1 MTNIKMRVDTS
12 APVLL
17 KFHSA
22 INMNVKDNMKDK
34 LTSHIHI
41 TLRMYNESGILNDGD
56 KNKFP
61 VLYKNIFFIEF
72 YIECNHIF
80 IRKKKRNK
88 RLINYL
94 LNASR

>member
-1 MTNIKMRVDTS
+1 MRADTS

-22 INMNVKDNMKDK
+22 INMSAKVNMRDK

-56 KNKFP
+56 INEFP
-61 VLYKNIFFIEF
+61 VLYIEIHIFFIES
-72 YIECNHIF
+72 NHIF
-80 IRKKKRNK
+80 IRERKKNG
-88 RLINYL
+88 RLNSYL
-94 LNASR
+94 LNASGCLNNI